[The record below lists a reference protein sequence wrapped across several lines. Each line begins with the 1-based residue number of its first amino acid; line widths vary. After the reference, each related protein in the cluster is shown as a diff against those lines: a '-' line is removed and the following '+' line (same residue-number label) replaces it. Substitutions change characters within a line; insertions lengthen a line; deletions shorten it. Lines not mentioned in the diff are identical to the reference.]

1 MIRGPRSSFGWRIK
15 QPAHARMCAFFL
27 RATSLACMASCY
39 FFLMCAPLARA
50 QSTSATTW
58 TVSIVLPP
66 RLIAGQPATLAV
78 LGVDG
83 RLAEGITV
91 DVGKGQRVKTDKSG
105 RAFFTAPSDAPVLI
119 ATAAGDS
126 AAALID
132 APTTGAAEH
141 GAIVAPVVS
150 QVDRFSVCGGGFR
163 GDVDANRVSIN
174 SERAFVLASSPECV
188 VVLATPRA
196 LPGPARITIENSAGK
211 WEAATTLVSLHFAPP
226 IPPLVPGK
234 KSKLALHVQ
243 GSDQQLRV
251 LVENRT
257 PGVLR
262 FLRGDTQDLLTSG
275 AGAGNSGEVSV
286 EAVSAGEFS
295 FRARI
300 LPAVDPTSARRYL
313 LAAAPLAPKEW
324 KSRINGYA
332 HDLEK
337 HPHDNGNT
345 SRDLQTMTTAIV
357 AGDFKTLLEAAR
369 AALQ

>member
-1 MIRGPRSSFGWRIK
+1 MMRDLSAFSGLWINETLRSRIPK
-15 QPAHARMCAFFL
+15 FFL
-27 RATSLACMASCY
+27 HAALSACIASGCL
-39 FFLMCAPLARA
+39 FLICAPPACA

-66 RLIAGQPATLAV
+66 RLVAGQPATLAV
-78 LGVDG
+78 LGTDG

-132 APTTGAAEH
+132 APTTGAGEQ

-174 SERAFVLASSPECV
+174 GERAFVLASSPECI
-188 VVLATPRA
+188 VVLASPRA
-196 LPGPARITIENSAGK
+196 LPGPAKLAIEVAGAQ
-211 WEAATTLVSLHFAPP
+211 WAAATTLASLHFDPP
-226 IPPLVPGK
+226 LPPLVPERR
-234 KSKLALHVQ
+234 SKLALHLQ
-243 GSDQQLRV
+243 GTDQAFRV
-251 LVENRT
+251 WVENQT

-262 FLRGDTQDLLTSG
+262 FLRGDRQEVLTSG
-275 AGAGNSGEVSV
+275 GAQNSTEIEVQ
-286 EAVSAGEFS
+286 AIATGDFS
-295 FRARI
+295 FHGRI
-300 LPAVDPTSARRYL
+300 LASPDAGTARRYFT
-313 LAAAPLAPKEW
+313 AAENIAPKELQHEV
-324 KSRINGYA
+324 KNLADRLT
-332 HDLEK
+332 H
-337 HPHDNGNT
+337 HPDET
-345 SRDLQTMTTAIV
+345 QKVWRETEAILSTTM
-357 AGDFKTLLEAAR
+357 AGDFRTLMASAA